1 MKGVGREGGEVRNS
15 GLKDTLLDVA
25 SGPCIGATNNGFY
38 NVFVNGRKIP
48 IFDLKEPEGDKEE
61 DDVSAA
67 F

>member
-15 GLKDTLLDVA
+15 GLKDTLLDV
-25 SGPCIGATNNGFY
+25 SSETCLGTTNNGFY

-48 IFDLKEPEGDKEE
+48 IFDLKEPDGDKEE